1 MDDSTLLDNYFNGL
15 LSAEEVR
22 TVLARVE
29 TDPEFREAFTLRQKM
44 ESFPRRE
51 TERAAFV
58 STLRTVGAE
67 YFAGKTGEPPSLR
80 IARNNVRRWMALAA
94 SLTLLAAAI
103 WFFNRPTTPTYAQYA
118 SHAPLSLTVM
128 GNTEQAKTEAEAAFG
143 QKDYAGALSALA
155 KVLALEPDNLKAKF
169 YQGICLLELQRAAE
183 ARAVFEPLAAGQT
196 ALRED
201 AVWYVGLS
209 YLQEQNIEACK
220 TTLASIQQ
228 RAAHYKEAQ
237 EILKGL

>member
-22 TVLARVE
+22 AVLDRVE
-29 TDPEFREAFTLRQKM
+29 TDPELREAFALRQKM

-51 TERAAFV
+51 AEREAFV
-58 STLRTVGAE
+58 STLKTVGVE
-67 YFAGKTGEPPSLR
+67 YFKGNTAEPPTLR
-80 IARNNVRRWMALAA
+80 VARNNVRRWMALAA

-128 GNTEQAKTEAEAAFG
+128 GATEQAKTEAEAAFG
-143 QKDYAGALSALA
+143 QKEYERALMALEQ
-155 KVLALEPDNLKAKF
+155 VLASEPDNLKAKF
-169 YQGICLLELQRAAE
+169 YQGICLLELRRTAE
-183 ARAVFEPLAAGQT
+183 ARAIFEPLAAGQT

-201 AVWYVGLS
+201 AVWYIGLS
-209 YLQEQNIEACK
+209 YLQEQNIA
-220 TTLASIQQ
+220 ASKATFESILPG
-228 RAAHYKEAQ
+228 AAHYKEAQ
-237 EILKGL
+237 EILKEL

>member
-1 MDDSTLLDNYFNGL
+1 MDDITLLDNYFNGL
-15 LSAEEVR
+15 LSEEEVR
-22 TVLARVE
+22 AVLDRVE
-29 TDPEFREAFTLRQKM
+29 TDPEFREAFALRQKM
-44 ESFPRRE
+44 EAFPRRE
-51 TERAAFV
+51 AEREAFV
-58 STLRTVGAE
+58 ATLQTIGTEYFSGKTDELPTLRIT
-67 YFAGKTGEPPSLR
+67 
-80 IARNNVRRWMALAA
+80 RNNVRRWMALAA

-103 WFFNRPTTPTYAQYA
+103 WFFNRPATPTYAQYA
-118 SHAPLSLTVM
+118 THAPLSLTVM

-143 QKDYAGALSALA
+143 QKDYAGALSALE
-155 KVLALEPDNLKAKF
+155 KVLTLEPDNLKAKF

-209 YLQEQNIEACK
+209 FLQEQNIASCK
-220 TTLASIQQ
+220 TTLGSIPKG
-228 RAAHYKEAQ
+228 AAHYREAQ